1 MSTALEL
8 RDDIRWFFENEG
20 NRYRIRAAT
29 ESDQQIRPGATVTIV
44 ERLSDFDEKNNVVGF
59 KYRHVQLVVEP
70 SMAARMIEAGPVCLG
85 EMHFLPNG
93 RAKVHITLG
102 GKPITLN

>member
-1 MSTALEL
+1 MSTALEQQ
-8 RDDIRWFFENEG
+8 DDMRWFFDNEG

-44 ERLSDFDEKNNVVGF
+44 ERLSDFDENNNVVGF
-59 KYRHVQLVVEP
+59 KYRYARLAAEP
-70 SMAARMIEAGPVCLG
+70 TMAPRMIEAGPVCLG

-93 RAKVHITLG
+93 STKVQITLG